1 MQCKTFLR
9 VMQISL
15 PSIFYGKKKDRL
27 YFTNYFKNI
36 SQNFFQFSI
45 EEKKNNN
52 SFKENSD
59 RNERFSFSRIIL
71 KFSKRNIKLYKI
83 LGQHYKQKSGN
94 RFAMTRREEIAR
106 ERERDMIEF
115 TIEFKSRKV

>member
-27 YFTNYFKNI
+27 YFINYFKNI

-45 EEKKNNN
+45 EEKKIIIV
-52 SFKENSD
+52 SKKTAIATKDS
-59 RNERFSFSRIIL
+59 RSRIIL
-71 KFSKRNIKLYKI
+71 KFSKRNFSISAVSI
-83 LGQHYKQKSGN
+83 IN
-94 RFAMTRREEIAR
+94 RNLAT
-106 ERERDMIEF
+106 D
-115 TIEFKSRKV
+115 SR